1 MGILSDGGTFDPV
14 CRSSMA
20 HRKTQEGGASSNRQ
34 TSPAYKRPP
43 SQSELLLTEMAVFY
57 L

>member
-1 MGILSDGGTFDPV
+1 MKKGMLLYVG
-14 CRSSMA
+14 
-20 HRKTQEGGASSNRQ
+20 KRQ
-34 TSPAYKRPP
+34 TSPRIKRPP